1 MLAEYGISD
10 RMALQA
16 SLPLRIINTQTDFT
30 DLDGDP
36 ISLDYENIH
45 HRDETIVGIGDLQL
59 LLHTGRRYGRTAVGT
74 RIGLSLP
81 TGKVNEDPFR
91 LGAEGKRHQHIQ
103 LGTGTFDPVLALDVG
118 RPFGAW
124 NLAAFAQFQLPLY
137 EGREGYRAG
146 RRSLGGI
153 SVSRPLGG
161 ISARLGVTVA
171 RESAERW
178 DGEVPV
184 EDGNLGRTDL
194 YVGPGITVP
203 FGADTTA
210 SIDVNVRAYGR
221 ATGAQL
227 DMPVVVSLSI
237 GRLFHLE
244 SGDHDDHGDDH
255 GDEHGAAGAGDVQ
268 DAVMAG
274 EARELLPVPGK
285 WTVFDFWAT
294 WCEPCRDLDAR
305 LRSLAAEHPDVA
317 IRRVNIVDA
326 DSPIAR
332 REMRGATTIPR
343 VRLVDPQGKTVW
355 EESGP
360 PAVLMDGIRER
371 IGR

>member
-1 MLAEYGISD
+1 
-10 RMALQA
+10 MALQA
-16 SLPLRIINTQTDFT
+16 SLPLRIIDTRTDFT
-30 DLDGDP
+30 DLDGDS

-59 LLHTGRRYGRTAVGT
+59 LVHTGRRYGRTAVGT
-74 RIGLSLP
+74 RIGLSVP

-103 LGTGTFDPVLALDVG
+103 LGTGTFDPVVALDVG

-124 NLAAFAQFQLPLY
+124 NLSAFGQVQGPLY
-137 EGREGYRAG
+137 EGRQGYRAG
-146 RRSLGGI
+146 TRSLGGI
-153 SVSRPLGG
+153 SVSRPVGG
-161 ISARLGVTVA
+161 VSARLGVTLA

-178 DGEVPV
+178 DGSVPV
-184 EDGNLGRTDL
+184 EDGNRGRTDL

-203 FGADTTA
+203 FGADNSA
-210 SIDVNVRAYGR
+210 SLDVNVRAYGR
-221 ATGAQL
+221 ANGAQL

-244 SGDHDDHGDDH
+244 SGDHDDHDD
-255 GDEHGAAGAGDVQ
+255 DRGAAGAGGDVR
-268 DAVMAG
+268 DAVVAG
-274 EARELLPVPGK
+274 EALALLPVPGK
-285 WTVFDFWAT
+285 WTVFDFWAE

-317 IRRVNIVDA
+317 IRRVNIVDS

-332 REMRGATTIPR
+332 REMHGATTIPR
-343 VRLVDPQGKTVW
+343 VRLIDPEGRVVW

-360 PAVLMDGIRER
+360 PAVLVDGIRER
-371 IGR
+371 MGR